1 MRKRDLWILLLALAA
16 AVTVSISIFASSA
29 LETGAVDAMCMDGS
43 IAWGYLDDDRSY
55 VDMKIGEQP
64 YAVATLKGSPLSGP
78 IDEAVRALL
87 SEGFMEALTDK
98 WL

>member
-1 MRKRDLWILLLALAA
+1 
-16 AVTVSISIFASSA
+16 
-29 LETGAVDAMCMDGS
+29 
-43 IAWGYLDDDRSY
+43 
-55 VDMKIGEQP
+55 MKIGEQP

-87 SEGFMEALTDK
+87 GEGFMDALVEK